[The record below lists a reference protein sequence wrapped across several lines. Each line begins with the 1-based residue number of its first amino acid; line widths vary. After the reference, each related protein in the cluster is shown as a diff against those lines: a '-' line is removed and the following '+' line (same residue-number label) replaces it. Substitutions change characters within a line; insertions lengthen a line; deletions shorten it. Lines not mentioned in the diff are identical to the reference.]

1 MVRMSPPAVQ
11 SLDLAIVGMH
21 CSSCAALIEESL
33 EVDGVTAASVDLAGA
48 LARVTFDPAVV
59 SPDALCALV
68 ADAGYAAEVV
78 GPASW

>member
-1 MVRMSPPAVQ
+1 
-11 SLDLAIVGMH
+11 
-21 CSSCAALIEESL
+21 
-33 EVDGVTAASVDLAGA
+33 VTAASVDLAGA